1 MSVEYIFFDTEPR
14 DRFVQFLSDLGLS
27 CRSSEDVMEGFVVA
41 ISDEP
46 DDALLDSIEDRYQT
60 LMDEQMVQA
69 ESDPEWVKQ
78 RVAGV
83 NITRLDGSACTVRL
97 PAGVARSLLEHF
109 SSEEVH
115 DIVTAIAHSLD
126 NPIDAPLC
134 CKDEAELARRRG

>member
-14 DRFVQFLSDLGLS
+14 DRFVQFLSDQGLIS
-27 CRSSEDVMEGFVVA
+27 QSREDVMEGFVV
-41 ISDEP
+41 ELP
-46 DDALLDSIEDRYQT
+46 DDPDDDMLDTIEERYQT

-83 NITRLDGSACTVRL
+83 NITRLDGSTCTVRL
-97 PAGVARSLLEHF
+97 PAKVARNLLEHF

-126 NPIDAPLC
+126 SPINAPLC
-134 CKDEAELARRRG
+134 CKDEADLVKRRG